1 MRAKH
6 GIAGLLLATFT
17 AAGFAYG
24 QQHAA
29 KDSGAT
35 GYPERPLRVI
45 VPFAA
50 GGAVDIIARLI
61 GQGLS
66 DNWGRPVVVDN
77 RGGSGGTI
85 GMHLAARAA
94 PDGHTMVLGS
104 IGSVAFVP
112 ALYSK
117 LPYDPQKDL
126 LPISLVA
133 TQPFVMTAHPSLPAG
148 SLKEFIALAKSRPN
162 EIRYGSGGSGGSS
175 HLGTELLQLMTGISL
190 VHVPY
195 KGLAPAITAQLSGEI
210 HVQLVGVAL
219 VLPHIKSGKLK
230 AFAVSGAKRSR
241 VVPEL
246 PTISEAGVPGYE
258 FDVWYGMLFPAGTPR
273 VILKK
278 ANEEVVRLLN
288 SPAVEKRFATM
299 GLDPLGSTP
308 EEFGARIE
316 REIPM
321 WAKIV
326 KAAGIRVE

>member
-6 GIAGLLLATFT
+6 GIAGLILATFT

-29 KDSGAT
+29 RDSGAT

-61 GQGLS
+61 GQGLNDS
-66 DNWGRPVVVDN
+66 WGRPVVVDN
-77 RGGSGGTI
+77 RGGGGGTI
-85 GMHLAARAA
+85 GMHLAARAV

-148 SLKEFIALAKSRPN
+148 SIKEFIALAKARPN

-195 KGLAPAITAQLSGEI
+195 KGLAPAITAQLGGEI

-278 ANEEVVRLLN
+278 ANDEVVRLLN
-288 SPAVEKRFATM
+288 SPAVEERFASM
-299 GLDPLGSTP
+299 GLEPLGSTP
-308 EEFGARIE
+308 EQFAARIE
-316 REIPM
+316 REIPL